1 MNLKSSVYA
10 RQASH
15 ARAQNLTALSVLMLA
30 LLSTAFFGVKAQSSN
45 DQPIRIIVGYA
56 PGGAADNV
64 ARGFAEQLRQD
75 GNGSVI
81 VENKPGASAR
91 IALDYVK
98 QAKPDGQTIFL
109 GPSPLF
115 TVFPLTYKQLTYDAD
130 RDLVPVAVMTDIPT
144 AIAAGVGQP
153 YKTMNEYVQWIKQN
167 PSKANIGLATV
178 GNTLQLGT
186 FAIGQ
191 TVGIDIPPV
200 AYKGASPMLID
211 VASGLVSIGADALA
225 SHMPLYKAGKI
236 NILGVSGSKR
246 AQSAPEIPTMLEQG
260 FNQFLY
266 ATSWYGAFVPTATPI
281 DIRNKLELIFTKAAQ
296 SPTLIKTL
304 GAGGLEVVGGSAA
317 LALERI
323 KNERAYW
330 APVVKASG
338 ISLND

>member
-1 MNLKSSVYA
+1 MNSKLFVK
-10 RQASH
+10 
-15 ARAQNLTALSVLMLA
+15 ARATLNKPERTLMVMTVLTIALF
-30 LLSTAFFGVKAQSSN
+30 STAYSCVNAQSSI
-45 DQPIRIIVGYA
+45 DQTIKIVVGFA

-64 ARGFAEQLRQD
+64 ARSFAEQLRQD

-98 QAKPDGQTIFL
+98 QSKPDGQTIFL

-130 RDLVPVAVMTDIPT
+130 RDLVPVSVMTDIPT
-144 AIAAGVGQP
+144 AIAAGINQP
-153 YKTMNEYVQWIKQN
+153 YKTMSEYVQWIKLN

-191 TVGIDIPPV
+191 AVGVDIPPV

-211 VASGLVSIGADALA
+211 VSSGLVSIGADALA
-225 SHMPLYKAGKI
+225 SQMPLYKAGKI
-236 NILGVSGSKR
+236 TILGVSGSTR

-260 FNQFLY
+260 FNQYLY

-281 DIRNKLELIFTKAAQ
+281 HVRVKLEQMFTKAAQ
-296 SPTLIKTL
+296 SQALIKNL
-304 GAGGLEVVGGSAA
+304 SAGGLEVVGGSAT

-323 KNERAYW
+323 KNERTYW

>member
-1 MNLKSSVYA
+1 MNLRPSVTA
-10 RQASH
+10 RQKSP
-15 ARAQNLTALSVLMLA
+15 ARAQQLVALSALMLVM
-30 LLSTAFFGVKAQSSN
+30 LSTAFTCVKAQSSS
-45 DQPIRIIVGYA
+45 DQAIKIIVGYA

-64 ARGFAEQLRQD
+64 ARSFAEQLRQD

-144 AIAAGVGQP
+144 AIAAGVNQP

-191 TVGIDIPPV
+191 AVGVDIPPV

-236 NILGVSGSKR
+236 NILGVSGPAR

-260 FNQFLY
+260 FNQYLY
-266 ATSWYGAFVPTATPI
+266 ATSWYGAFVPTATPVH
-281 DIRNKLELIFTKAAQ
+281 IRAKLEQIFTKAAQ
-296 SPTLIKTL
+296 SPALIKNL
-304 GAGGLEVVGGSAA
+304 SAGGLEVVGGSAA

-323 KNERAYW
+323 KNERTYW

>member
-1 MNLKSSVYA
+1 MNLKFLVNA
-10 RQASH
+10 EQTSH
-15 ARAQNLTALSVLMLA
+15 VKEQILTALTVLILASFSVVF
-30 LLSTAFFGVKAQSSN
+30 SSVKAQSSS
-45 DQPIRIIVGYA
+45 DQAIRIIVGYA

-64 ARGFAEQLRQD
+64 ARSFAEQLRQD

-81 VENKPGASAR
+81 IENKPGASAR

-98 QAKPDGQTIFL
+98 LAKPDGQTIFL

-130 RDLVPVAVMTDIPT
+130 RDLAPVAVMTDIPT
-144 AIAAGVGQP
+144 AIAAGVNQP
-153 YKTMNEYVQWIKQN
+153 YKTMKEYVQWIKQN

-191 TVGIDIPPV
+191 AVGVDIPPV

-236 NILGVSGSKR
+236 NILGVSGPAR
-246 AQSAPEIPTMLEQG
+246 AKSAPEIPTMLEQG
-260 FNQFLY
+260 FDQFLY
-266 ATSWYGAFVPTATPI
+266 ATSWYGAFVPTATPVH
-281 DIRNKLELIFTKAAQ
+281 IRVKLEQMFTKAAQ
-296 SPTLIKTL
+296 SPSLINNL
-304 GAGGLEVVGGSAA
+304 SAGGLEVVGGSAA

-323 KNERAYW
+323 KNERTYW
-330 APVVKASG
+330 APVVRASG

>member
-1 MNLKSSVYA
+1 MLAALCTAFSV
-10 RQASH
+10 
-15 ARAQNLTALSVLMLA
+15 ARAQPSADQAL
-30 LLSTAFFGVKAQSSN
+30 K
-45 DQPIRIIVGYA
+45 IVVGFA

-64 ARGFAEQLRQD
+64 ARSFAEQLRQD
-75 GNGSVI
+75 GNGPII

-98 QAKPDGQTIFL
+98 LSKPDGQTIFL

-130 RDLVPVAVMTDIPT
+130 RDLVPVSVMTDIPT
-144 AIAAGVGQP
+144 AIAAGVNQP

-191 TVGIDIPPV
+191 AVGVDIPPV

-225 SHMPLYKAGKI
+225 SQMPLYKAGKI
-236 NILGVSGSKR
+236 NILGVSGSIR

-260 FNQFLY
+260 FNQYLY
-266 ATSWYGAFVPTATPI
+266 ATSWYGAFVPTATPVQ
-281 DIRNKLELIFTKAAQ
+281 IRVKLEQMFTKAAQ
-296 SPTLIKTL
+296 SPALIKNL
-304 GAGGLEVVGGSAA
+304 GTGGLEVVGGSAT

>member
-1 MNLKSSVYA
+1 MLAALCTAFSV
-10 RQASH
+10 
-15 ARAQNLTALSVLMLA
+15 ARAQPLADQAL
-30 LLSTAFFGVKAQSSN
+30 K
-45 DQPIRIIVGYA
+45 IVVGFA

-64 ARGFAEQLRQD
+64 ARSFAEQLRQD
-75 GNGSVI
+75 GNGPII

-98 QAKPDGQTIFL
+98 LSKPDGQTIFL

-130 RDLVPVAVMTDIPT
+130 RDLVPVSVMTDIPT
-144 AIAAGVGQP
+144 AIAAGVNQP

-191 TVGIDIPPV
+191 AVGVDIPPV

-225 SHMPLYKAGKI
+225 SQMPLYKAGKI
-236 NILGVSGSKR
+236 NILGVSGSVR

-260 FNQFLY
+260 FNQYLY
-266 ATSWYGAFVPTATPI
+266 ATSWYGAFVPTATPMH
-281 DIRNKLELIFTKAAQ
+281 IRTKLEMMFTKAAQ
-296 SPTLIKTL
+296 SPTLIKNL
-304 GAGGLEVVGGSAA
+304 GSVGLEVIGGSGA
-317 LALERI
+317 LAFERI
-323 KNERAYW
+323 KNERTYW

>member
-1 MNLKSSVYA
+1 MNLKSSVNS
-10 RQASH
+10 RQIH
-15 ARAQNLTALSVLMLA
+15 KTRAQELTTYSVLMLA
-30 LLSTAFFGVKAQSSN
+30 ALCTAFSVARAQPST
-45 DQPIRIIVGYA
+45 DQTLKIVVGFA

-64 ARGFAEQLRQD
+64 ARSFAEQLRQD
-75 GNGSVI
+75 GNGPII

-98 QAKPDGQTIFL
+98 QSKPDGQTIFL

-130 RDLVPVAVMTDIPT
+130 RDLVPVSVMTDIPT
-144 AIAAGVGQP
+144 AIAAGVNQP
-153 YKTMNEYVQWIKQN
+153 YKTMSEYVQWIKQN

-191 TVGIDIPPV
+191 AVGVDIPPV

-225 SHMPLYKAGKI
+225 SQMPLYKAGKI
-236 NILGVSGSKR
+236 NILGVSGSVR

-260 FNQFLY
+260 FNQYLY
-266 ATSWYGAFVPTATPI
+266 ATSWYGAFVPTATPMH
-281 DIRNKLELIFTKAAQ
+281 IRTKLEMMFTKAAQ
-296 SPTLIKTL
+296 GPTLIKNL
-304 GAGGLEVVGGSAA
+304 GAVGLEVIGGSGA

-323 KNERAYW
+323 KNERTYW